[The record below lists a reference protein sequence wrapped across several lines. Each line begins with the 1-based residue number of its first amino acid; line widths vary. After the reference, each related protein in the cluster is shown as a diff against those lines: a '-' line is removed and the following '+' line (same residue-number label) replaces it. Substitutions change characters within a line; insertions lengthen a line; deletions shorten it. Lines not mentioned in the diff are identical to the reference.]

1 MYCENTISDIK
12 NPKTFVPVAGYT
24 SLGLYCETVI
34 HLLIRT
40 LNDDICKTIMA
51 LNVNKT
57 LGKNKIS
64 VKIIKIS
71 DEVMTKPSLLSVEI
85 AKLWQMYKLNND
97 S

>member
-1 MYCENTISDIK
+1 
-12 NPKTFVPVAGYT
+12 
-24 SLGLYCETVI
+24 
-34 HLLIRT
+34 
-40 LNDDICKTIMA
+40 MA

-64 VKIIKIS
+64 VKIINIS